1 MDFKEFG
8 KKNGKTM
15 LLLPGT
21 ACTWEV
27 NFHTV
32 IDRLAEQYHLI
43 CVNYDGFD
51 GDNSKPF
58 TDMLTVT
65 SKIEDYILTEHNGR
79 VDGAYGSSLG
89 GSFVGLLIQRK
100 RIHIDH
106 GFIGSS
112 DLDQGSPIVARILT
126 WIVGGWIS
134 GAAKSEKKRKK
145 LKDMLVKN
153 FGMEMDSETE
163 AFMDQF
169 VSSFADLHPKTV
181 SRQFYSDYVTPL
193 EDDIHGDGTTVHII
207 YALKM
212 GPKYEK
218 RYLQHFRDPDIRRFD
233 MQHEAWIFQRQWTQP
248 ILDTIAECM
257 NGDGSSKGA

>member
-1 MDFKEFG
+1 MKFTEMGRQD
-8 KKNGKTM
+8 GKTM

-21 ACTWEV
+21 VCTWEI

-32 IDRLAEQYHLI
+32 IDRLAAQYHLI

-51 GDNSKPF
+51 DEKETKPF

-65 SKIEDYILTEHNGR
+65 GKIEYYIIKNHGGR

-100 RIHIDH
+100 HIHIDH

-112 DLDQGSPIVARILT
+112 DLDQGSPIVARIMT
-126 WIVGGWIS
+126 WIVGRWI
-134 GAAKSEKKRKK
+134 GDAAKNDRKRQK

-153 FGMEMDSETE
+153 FGMNMDPETD

-169 VSSFADLHPKTV
+169 AGSMVSLHPKTV
-181 SRQFYSDYVTPL
+181 AREFYSDYVTPL
-193 EDDIHGDGTTVHII
+193 EDDIHVDGTAVHVI

-218 RYLQHFRDPDIRRFD
+218 RYRQHFRDPDIIRFD
-233 MQHEAWIFQRQWTQP
+233 MQHEAWIFQGQWTQP
-248 ILDTIAECM
+248 ILDAIAARM
-257 NGDGSSKGA
+257 G

>member
-1 MDFKEFG
+1 MKFTEMG
-8 KKNGKTM
+8 NENGKTL

-21 ACTWEV
+21 ACTWEI

-32 IDRLAEQYHLI
+32 IDQLAEQYRLI

-51 GDNSKPF
+51 DEKETRPF

-65 SKIEDYILTEHNGR
+65 EKIEDYILENHNGR
-79 VDGAYGSSLG
+79 VDSAYGSSLG

-112 DLDQGSPIVARILT
+112 DLDQGSPVVARIMT
-126 WIVGGWIS
+126 WIVGKWIADA
-134 GAAKSEKKRKK
+134 GKSEKKQQK
-145 LKDMLVKN
+145 LKNMLVKN
-153 FGMEMDSETE
+153 FGMDMDDETD
-163 AFMDQF
+163 AFMGN
-169 VSSFADLHPKTV
+169 FAKSITSLHPKTV
-181 SRQFYSDYVTPL
+181 GREFYSDYVTPL
-193 EDDIHGDGTTVHII
+193 ENDIHVDGTTVHII

-218 RYLQHFRDPDIRRFD
+218 RYRQHFRNPDILRFD

-248 ILDTIAECM
+248 ILDAISECM
-257 NGDGSSKGA
+257 EKNEK

>member
-1 MDFKEFG
+1 MKFEEIGRMD
-8 KKNGKTM
+8 GKTM

-21 ACTWEV
+21 ACTWEI

-51 GDNSKPF
+51 NEKETKPF

-65 SKIEDYILTEHNGR
+65 EKIEDYILEHHGGR

-112 DLDQGSPIVARILT
+112 DLDQGSPLVARIMT
-126 WIVGGWIS
+126 WIVGRWIADA
-134 GAAKSEKKRKK
+134 GKSEKKQKK

-153 FGMEMDSETE
+153 FGMDMDEETD
-163 AFMDQF
+163 AFMVQF
-169 VSSFADLHPKTV
+169 AGSIVSLHPKTV
-181 SRQFYSDYVTPL
+181 GREFYSDYVTPL
-193 EDDIHGDGTTVHII
+193 ADDIHVDGTTVHII

-218 RYLQHFRDPDIRRFD
+218 RYLQHFRDPDIIRFD
-233 MQHEAWIFQRQWTQP
+233 MQHEAWIFQRAWTQP
-248 ILDTIAECM
+248 ILDAIAERM
-257 NGDGSSKGA
+257 EVLS

>member
-1 MDFKEFG
+1 MQFTEMGRDD
-8 KKNGKTM
+8 GKTM

-21 ACTWEV
+21 ACTWQI

-43 CVNYDGFD
+43 CVNYDGFE
-51 GDNSKPF
+51 GDKTKPF

-65 SKIEDYILTEHNGR
+65 EKIENYILEKHGGR

-89 GSFVGLLIQRK
+89 GSFVGLLIQRR

-112 DLDQGSPIVARILT
+112 DLDQGSPLTARLVT
-126 WIVGGWIS
+126 WMVGPLIA
-134 GAAKSEKKRKK
+134 GAGKTEKKRKR

-153 FGMEMDSETE
+153 FGMDMDADTD

-169 VSSFADLHPKTV
+169 AGSFETLHPKTIT
-181 SRQFYSDYVTPL
+181 REFYSDYVTPL
-193 EDDIHGDGTTVHII
+193 ENDIHVDGTTVHII

-218 RYLQHFRDPDIRRFD
+218 RYLRHFRNPDIRRFD
-233 MQHEAWIFQRQWTQP
+233 MQHEAWIFQPSWTQP
-248 ILDTIAECM
+248 ILDAIADCM
-257 NGDGSSKGA
+257 GVA

>member
-1 MDFKEFG
+1 MKFTEMG
-8 KKNGKTM
+8 PENGKTM

-21 ACTWEV
+21 ACTWEI

-32 IDRLAEQYHLI
+32 IDRLKEQYHLI

-51 GDNSKPF
+51 DEMETKPF

-65 SKIEDYILTEHNGR
+65 GKIEDYILEKHGGR

-89 GSFVGLLIQRK
+89 GSFVGLLIQRR

-112 DLDQGSPIVARILT
+112 DLDQGSPVVARIMT
-126 WIVGGWIS
+126 WIVGRWI
-134 GAAKSEKKRKK
+134 GDAGKSEKKQKK
-145 LKDMLVKN
+145 LQDMLVKN
-153 FGMEMDSETE
+153 FGMDMDAETS
-163 AFMDQF
+163 AFMGDF
-169 VSSFADLHPKTV
+169 AKSMVSLHPRTV
-181 SRQFYSDYVTPL
+181 AREFYSDYVTPL
-193 EDDIHGDGTTVHII
+193 ENDIHVDGTTVHII

-218 RYLQHFRDPDIRRFD
+218 RYRQHFRDPDILRFD
-233 MQHEAWIFQRQWTQP
+233 MQHEAWIFQKAWTQP
-248 ILDTIAECM
+248 ILDAIAKCM
-257 NGDGSSKGA
+257 ED

>member
-1 MDFKEFG
+1 MDFREFG
-8 KKNGKTM
+8 KKDGKTM

-21 ACTWEV
+21 ACTWQI

-51 GDNSKPF
+51 GDSSKPF
-58 TDMLTVT
+58 TDMITVT
-65 SKIEDYILTEHNGR
+65 KKIEDYILKEHNGH

-100 RIHIDH
+100 KIHIDH

-112 DLDQGSPIVARILT
+112 DLDQGSPVVARIMT
-126 WIVGGWIS
+126 WIVGRWIADA
-134 GAAKSEKKRKK
+134 GKSEKKQKK

-153 FGMEMDSETE
+153 FGMEMDPETD

-169 VSSFADLHPKTV
+169 SKSIVSLHPETV
-181 SRQFYSDYVTPL
+181 TREFYSDYVTPL
-193 EDDIHGDGTTVHII
+193 ENDIHVEGTKVHII

-233 MQHEAWIFQRQWTQP
+233 MQHEAWIFQSQWTQP

-257 NGDGSSKGA
+257 ETGS

>member
-1 MDFKEFG
+1 MKFTEMGRD
-8 KKNGKTM
+8 NGKTM

-21 ACTWEV
+21 ACTWEI

-32 IDRLAEQYHLI
+32 IGRLAERYHLI

-51 GDNSKPF
+51 DEKAEKPF

-65 SKIEDYILTEHNGR
+65 EKIENYILEKHGGR

-100 RIHIDH
+100 RVHIGH

-112 DLDQGSPIVARILT
+112 DLDQGSPIVARLMT
-126 WIVGGWIS
+126 WIVGRWIGDAGKS
-134 GAAKSEKKRKK
+134 GKKQQK

-153 FGMEMDSETE
+153 FGMEMDAETD
-163 AFMDQF
+163 AFMNEF
-169 VSSFADLHPKTV
+169 AESIVSLHPKTV
-181 SRQFYSDYVTPL
+181 GREFYSDYVTPL
-193 EDDIHGDGTTVHII
+193 EDDIHVDGTTVHII

-218 RYLQHFRDPDIRRFD
+218 RYLRHFRDPDILRFD
-233 MQHEAWIFQRQWTQP
+233 MQHEAWIFQEAWTQP
-248 ILDTIAECM
+248 VLDAIAGCM
-257 NGDGSSKGA
+257 ETV

>member
-1 MDFKEFG
+1 MKFTEMG
-8 KKNGKTM
+8 LENGKTM

-21 ACTWEV
+21 ACTWEI

-51 GDNSKPF
+51 DEKETKPF

-65 SKIEDYILTEHNGR
+65 EKIEDYILKEHKGR

-112 DLDQGSPIVARILT
+112 DLDQGSPFVARIMT
-126 WIVGGWIS
+126 WIVGKWI
-134 GAAKSEKKRKK
+134 GDAWKSEKKQKK
-145 LKDMLVKN
+145 LQDMLVKN
-153 FGMEMDSETE
+153 FGMNMDEETSE
-163 AFMDQF
+163 FMGEF
-169 VSSFADLHPKTV
+169 AKSMVSLHPKTV
-181 SRQFYSDYVTPL
+181 AREFYSDYVTPL
-193 EDDIHGDGTTVHII
+193 EDDIHVDGTTVHII

-218 RYLQHFRDPDIRRFD
+218 RYLRHFRNPDILRFD
-233 MQHEAWIFQRQWTQP
+233 MQHEAWIFQKEWTQP
-248 ILDTIAECM
+248 ILDAIEKCM
-257 NGDGSSKGA
+257 KEDET